1 MHILEYIWTS
11 LVGTAVVL
19 FVLLGPGL
27 LLALIMNMVAAFVE
41 RRAYGL
47 LGKRLFLTLFG
58 WLGTIVHESGHALFC
73 VLFGHKITQIKLFD
87 PSHHGGSLGSVSHS
101 FNPRNPYHLIG
112 NFFIGIGPI
121 ILGAAV
127 IYWSSYLLLGKEV
140 TQAFNSVQMS
150 SDALLSTAAFSELG
164 GVVWGALSNLAV
176 TLVSSETLLGWKFYV
191 FVYIAFSVGSSI
203 TLSRSDIHGAQ
214 RGFLAL
220 ALILFVAQLCTLWM
234 GDHANQVAL
243 SLGQL
248 FAPFYVVLLFAL
260 VVHAVAAVFLWVVG
274 LFLPG

>member
-1 MHILEYIWTS
+1 MSILEYIWAS
-11 LVGTAVVL
+11 LTGTGVVL

-27 LLALIMNMVAAFVE
+27 LLALIMNTVAAFVE
-41 RRAYGL
+41 RRAYNL
-47 LGKRLFLTLFG
+47 LGKRLFLSLFA

-73 VLFGHKITQIKLFD
+73 ILFGHRITQIRFFD

-101 FNPRNPYHLIG
+101 FNPHNPYHLVG

-140 TQAFNSVQMS
+140 TQAFSSVQMS

-164 GVVWGALSNLAV
+164 GVVWGALSNLAD
-176 TLVSSETLLGWKFYV
+176 TLFASETLLGWRFYV

-203 TLSRSDIHGAQ
+203 TLSRSDIHGAL
-214 RGFLAL
+214 RGFVAL
-220 ALILFVAQLCTLWM
+220 ALILFVVQLCTLWM
-234 GDHANQVAL
+234 GEHAGQVAL
-243 SLGQL
+243 SLSQL
-248 FAPFYVVLLFAL
+248 FAPFYVVLIFAL
-260 VVHAVAAVFLWVVG
+260 SVNALAAVFLWVLG